1 MDRELTPEEIAEL
14 LPAYALDAVDDDE
27 RAAIDA
33 YLTSHPEERDALA
46 DLQVTASML
55 AHTGGPPPDGVWERL
70 ESIIATTPPPQR
82 IVPPTVLTP
91 RSAPAPERTHPER
104 RWRWLAA
111 AAVVVALAFGGLWL
125 AERGDGGGGAAAD
138 TAALAATA
146 ATAPGSRHVT
156 LADPGG
162 NALATAVVAD
172 RRHRL
177 PDVRAAA
184 RAGWAHVSALGHH
197 PHRDDLA
204 GRARS
209 RSGHDRVQGRGTDH
223 ESGDHDRGRRWRAGE
238 SQRARRGRRLRLT
251 RARSARHSTHVSI
264 RRVPSGSRDHAE
276 HLASP
281 RQLGGETHGT
291 RRHQVARTA
300 RAVERPARR
309 RDDDDARD
317 ARRVRR
323 PRARR
328 APAR

>member
-27 RAAIDA
+27 RAAIDG

-46 DLQVTASML
+46 DLQITASML

-111 AAVVVALAFGGLWL
+111 AAAVVALAFGGLWL

-138 TAALAATA
+138 PAALAATA

-162 NALATAVVAD
+162 NALATAVVTAD
-172 RRHRL
+172 GTGYLTSEL
-177 PDVRAAA
+177 PAAPAGHTYQLWGITRTGTISLGVLGRDPGTIAFTAAA
-184 RAGWAHVSALGHH
+184 PTTSLAITTE
-197 PHRDDLA
+197 LA
-204 GRARS
+204 GGVPVS
-209 RSGHDRVQGRGTDH
+209 RNAPDAV
-223 ESGDHDRGRRWRAGE
+223 GDIA
-238 SQRARRGRRLRLT
+238 
-251 RARSARHSTHVSI
+251 
-264 RRVPSGSRDHAE
+264 
-276 HLASP
+276 
-281 RQLGGETHGT
+281 
-291 RRHQVARTA
+291 
-300 RAVERPARR
+300 
-309 RDDDDARD
+309 
-317 ARRVRR
+317 
-323 PRARR
+323 
-328 APAR
+328 